1 MYERNSLESIFDS
14 LKKNPIGFIAIK
26 NEHSIFEFP
35 ARNVNA
41 NNIIYHMHIMY
52 NHVGSSNLHIF

>member
-35 ARNVNA
+35 ARNVNQP
-41 NNIIYHMHIMY
+41 IIYIPHAY
-52 NHVGSSNLHIF
+52 NV

>member
-41 NNIIYHMHIMY
+41 NNIYTTCI
-52 NHVGSSNLHIF
+52 